1 VFDTDGSINSDS
13 GTNSKADLVRNFRNE
28 NKVLTNDVY
37 WHIQSGRVFQY
48 QGNTVTTADVAFTE
62 LTSSSGS
69 GFISA
74 DALLVSSSTNRV
86 EIRSDKIEVYAS
98 GNLRVRIGNLS

>member
-1 VFDTDGSINSDS
+1 MIRSFRG
-13 GTNSKADLVRNFRNE
+13 ADE
-28 NKVLTNDVY
+28 VLTNDVY

-48 QGNTVTTADVAFTE
+48 QGSNVTTQDVAFNE
-62 LTSSSGS
+62 LTSSSGN

-74 DALLVSSSTNRV
+74 DALLVSSSSNRV
-86 EIRSDKIEVYAS
+86 EIRSDKIEVYAG